1 MIFNLY
7 ILVCIYF
14 MIQSIDCIIHCIVK
28 SIFCTDSSKAPAHC
42 GNIFPALI
50 FKLKS
55 ESGSSCRSE
64 FS

>member
-42 GNIFPALI
+42 GNIFPAI
-50 FKLKS
+50 
-55 ESGSSCRSE
+55 GI
-64 FS
+64 